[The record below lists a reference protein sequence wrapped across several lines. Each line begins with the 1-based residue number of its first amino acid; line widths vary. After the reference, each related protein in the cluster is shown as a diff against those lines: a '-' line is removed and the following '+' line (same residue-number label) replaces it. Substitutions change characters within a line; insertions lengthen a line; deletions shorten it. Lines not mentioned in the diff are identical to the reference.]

1 MGLEVKVKA
10 TEFPRTLVVT
20 QAPFNLQAGNG
31 IALTNYFHDWPA
43 DRVAQIFVSDFGV
56 KKDTSVCREFY
67 QISGNE
73 IRYFPVVDWYFRALR
88 WKNRAPKRAVDS
100 SSSGSGQHTTMENPE
115 APVPSSKIQPVR
127 QIKKVFENALME
139 YGFYEG
145 VDYNSTPEI
154 RQFIRDFNPDV
165 IFSTL
170 GDLLVTRMTQRISE
184 EFDLPLVLHVGD
196 DWMATYG
203 RRNLCAK
210 LLGSVCQ
217 KEVSHTLKMA
227 VHRYSAC
234 NAMNS
239 AFEKRYGLGFEPMT
253 PPVDVASWQGLNEP
267 RNGNREAVILYAGTI
282 HANAQL
288 DSLVDVSHAVQR
300 LSEQNYPCKLLISLP
315 QTDCERYAEYFN
327 NTNTVFVPHDSR
339 ESLASLISGADALL
353 LPVIFDQNAGAIVK
367 YSMPGKA
374 TLYMA
379 TGKPTLVYGPSWS
392 PVVQEALEKQTSLVL
407 NERNEGLLVEALKR
421 IFDDQQLRATLSL
434 RAREVAIR
442 EYDISIIAARFRDD
456 LARASKK
463 AERLA

>member
-10 TEFPRTLVVT
+10 SECPRTLVVT

-31 IALTNYFHDWPA
+31 IALTNYFHGWSA
-43 DRVAQIFVSDFGV
+43 DRVAQIYVSDYGV
-56 KKDTSVCREFY
+56 RKDTSVCREFY

-88 WKNRAPKRAVDS
+88 WKNRSKNKVAEV
-100 SSSGSGQHTTMENPE
+100 SSSGNGTLTSMESPE
-115 APVPSSKIQPVR
+115 APAPSSGVQPVR
-127 QIKKVFENALME
+127 KIKQRFEKALMA

-154 RQFIRDFNPDV
+154 RQFIHDFNPDV

-170 GDLLVTRMTQRISE
+170 GDLLVTRMARKISE
-184 EFDLPLVLHVGD
+184 EFDIPLVLHVGD
-196 DWMATYG
+196 DWMVTYG

-210 LLGSVCQ
+210 LLASVCH
-217 KEVSHTLKMA
+217 KEVLRSLKMA
-227 VHRYSAC
+227 SHRYSAC

-239 AFEKRYGLGFEPMT
+239 AFESRYGLGFEPMT
-253 PPVDVASWQGLNEP
+253 PPVDVAAWQGLNEP
-267 RNGNREAVILYAGTI
+267 RSVNREAVILYAGTI

-288 DSLVDVSHAVQR
+288 DSLIDVSHAVQR
-300 LSEQNYPCKLLISLP
+300 LSDQKYPCKLLISSP
-315 QTDCERYAEYFN
+315 QTDFERYAEYFT
-327 NTNTVFVPHDSR
+327 NTNTVFISHDSR

-353 LPVIFDQNAGAIVK
+353 LPVIFDQNAGAIIK

-407 NERNEGLLVEALKR
+407 NERNEDLLVEALKR
-421 IFDDQQLRATLSL
+421 IFDDQQLRTTLSL
-434 RAREVAIR
+434 RAREVATR
-442 EYDISIIAARFRDD
+442 EYDISIITARFRDD
-456 LARASKK
+456 LARAS
-463 AERLA
+463 